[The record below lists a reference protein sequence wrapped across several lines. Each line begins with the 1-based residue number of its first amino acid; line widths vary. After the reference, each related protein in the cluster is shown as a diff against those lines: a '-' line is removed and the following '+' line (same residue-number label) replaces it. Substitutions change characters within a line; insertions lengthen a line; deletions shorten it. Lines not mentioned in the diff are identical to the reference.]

1 MWVSPED
8 VLLAGALWI
17 TERANPYFILQKR
30 KGHGDGGG
38 GLAGLLVG
46 TLDVVLDSSARMAP
60 YRILYQTPD
69 SLVYWIIAHGTSRK
83 EITEHWEW
91 LEHNLLQTLSIF
103 ENENDITTFVKG
115 KVQGIIAEYNK
126 NHDVKEDDDTDKFK
140 EASAKFR
147 KLFGMPE
154 EEKLVN
160 YYSCSYWKGKVPRQ
174 GWLYL
179 SINHLCFYSYLL
191 GKEVKL
197 VVRWADITQL
207 EKSATLLMPDAIMVS
222 TRIDAHVFSVF
233 LNINETFK
241 LAEQLANIAMRQL
254 LDNKGFEQDRTLPK
268 LKKSPT
274 KVSALKRDL
283 DARAKSERYR
293 ALFRLPKDEKL
304 DGHTDCTLWTPFNKM
319 HILGQMFVSTNYI
332 CFTSKEETLCSLI
345 IPLREVTI
353 VEKAD
358 SSNVLPSP
366 LSISTKNRMTF
377 LFANLK
383 DRDFL
388 VQRISDFLQQT
399 TSKIYLERELT
410 GSLNSS
416 DDEVYSQPGSVLSS
430 SPPHSLSSE
439 GERTFNLNDS
449 SVPTATQ
456 ALMTMYRR
464 RSPEEFN
471 PKLAKEFLKEQAWKN
486 HFAEYGQGVCMY
498 RTEKTRDLVLKG
510 IPESMRGDL
519 WLLFSGA
526 INEMATHPGYYED
539 VVEKSMGKYNL
550 ATEEIER
557 DLHRS
562 LPEHPAFQNEMG
574 IAALR
579 RVLTAYAFRN
589 PNIGYCQAM
598 NIVTSVLLLYAKE
611 EEAFWL
617 LVALCERML
626 PDYYNTRVVGALVDQ
641 GVFEELAREYVPQ
654 LYDCMQDLG
663 VISTISLSWFLTLFL
678 SVMPFES
685 AVVVVDCFFYDGIK
699 VIFQL
704 ALSVLHANIHQL
716 LSCKDDGEAMTVL
729 GRYLD
734 SVTNKDSTLPPI
746 PHLHSLLT
754 DNGEPHPEVDIFK
767 LVRSS
772 YEKFGSIRADVI
784 KQMRFKQRL
793 RVIQT
798 IEDTTKRNVV
808 RTIVTET
815 AFSIDELEE
824 LYVLFKAEHLT
835 SCYWGGSSNP
845 TERHDPS
852 LPYLEQYR
860 IDVEQFKGLFN
871 LLFPWA
877 NGAHSD
883 PLAVRFFRLLDQNG
897 DALINFREFINGLG
911 VLCHGDHTEKLKL
924 LYKIHVMPEM
934 RHEPEE
940 ADSAYE
946 ATQYFFEDITPETS
960 LGHDS
965 KCRSERDDGFVRVTF
980 KTEKVKKLNTPE
992 YRQYLKLW
1000 NQETKPNLENTKE
1013 LPRLNQSQFIELCK
1027 TLYSMF
1033 SEDVAEQE
1041 LYHATAT
1048 VTSLL
1053 LEMGEVGKLF
1063 CVGAED
1069 EPGASACAEE
1079 DDGETRQEARLCFAP
1094 PGPGDEPRPREEGD
1108 GGSEPPPPMQDVKL
1122 EDSSPR
1128 DAGASSAMLISDD
1141 ETKDDTSMSSYSVL
1155 SAGSH
1160 ELDEKLQCEDIADDT
1175 VLVCGGEGEGSSRP
1189 AAAPAAAA
1197 RGLPHSASIDKD
1209 WAITFEQFLAS
1220 VLTERA
1226 LVHYFEKPV
1235 EVAARI
1241 TNAKNVRKV
1250 GCPPLS
1256 ASDYE
1261 ISLSG

>member
-1 MWVSPED
+1 
-8 VLLAGALWI
+8 
-17 TERANPYFILQKR
+17 
-30 KGHGDGGG
+30 
-38 GLAGLLVG
+38 
-46 TLDVVLDSSARMAP
+46 
-60 YRILYQTPD
+60 
-69 SLVYWIIAHGTSRK
+69 
-83 EITEHWEW
+83 
-91 LEHNLLQTLSIF
+91 
-103 ENENDITTFVKG
+103 
-115 KVQGIIAEYNK
+115 
-126 NHDVKEDDDTDKFK
+126 
-140 EASAKFR
+140 
-147 KLFGMPE
+147 MPE

-174 GWLYL
+174 GWVYL
-179 SINHLCFYSYLL
+179 SINHLCFYSFLM
-191 GKEVKL
+191 GREAKL
-197 VVRWADITQL
+197 VIRWVDITQL
-207 EKSATLLMPDAIMVS
+207 EKNATLLFPDMIKVS
-222 TRIDAHVFSVF
+222 TRSSEHFFSVF
-233 LNINETFK
+233 LNISETFK
-241 LAEQLANIAMRQL
+241 LMEQLANIAMRQL
-254 LDNKGFEQDRTLPK
+254 LDNEGFEQDRSLPK
-268 LKKSPT
+268 LKKKSPK

-332 CFTSKEETLCSLI
+332 CFTSKEENLCSLI

-358 SSNVLPSP
+358 SSSVLPSP

-399 TSKIYLERELT
+399 SSKIYLEKNIS
-410 GSLNSS
+410 GSYINS
-416 DDEVYSQPGSVLSS
+416 DDEVFTRSS
-430 SPPHSLSSE
+430 SLISASPHKSRSSESE
-439 GERTFNLNDS
+439 GERQFNLNDNGI
-449 SVPTATQ
+449 PTATQ
-456 ALMTMYRR
+456 ALMTMFRR

-471 PKLAKEFLKEQAWKN
+471 PKLAKEFLKEQAWKI

-510 IPESMRGDL
+510 IPESKRGEL

-539 VVEKSMGKYNL
+539 LVEKSMGKYNL

-641 GVFEELAREYVPQ
+641 GVFEELARDYVPQ

-685 AVVVVDCFFYDGIK
+685 AVVVVDCFFCEGIK

-704 ALSVLHANIHQL
+704 ALAVLDANVDKL
-716 LSCKDDGEAMTVL
+716 LNCKDDGEAMTVL

-746 PHLHSLLT
+746 PHLHSLLS
-754 DNGEPHPEVDIFK
+754 DDVEPYPEVDIFR
-767 LVRSS
+767 LIRSS
-772 YEKFGSIRADVI
+772 YEKFGSIQADLI
-784 KQMRFKQRL
+784 EQMRFKQRL
-793 RVIQT
+793 KVIQT
-798 IEDTTKRNVV
+798 LEDTTKRNVV

-815 AFSIDELEE
+815 SFTIDELEE
-824 LYVLFKAEHLT
+824 LYALFKAEHLT
-835 SCYWGGSSNP
+835 SCYWGGNSNAVD
-845 TERHDPS
+845 RHDPS

-860 IDVEQFKGLFN
+860 IDFEQFKGMFT

-877 NGAHSD
+877 CGTHSD
-883 PLAVRFFRLLDQNG
+883 VLAARLFRLLDENG
-897 DALINFREFINGLG
+897 DLLINFREFVSGLSAA
-911 VLCHGDHTEKLKL
+911 CHGDLTEKLKL
-924 LYKIHVMPEM
+924 LYKMHVLPDPSPEQE
-934 RHEPEE
+934 EP
-940 ADSAYE
+940 DSAFE
-946 ATQYFFEDITPETS
+946 ATQYFFEDITPECTHGKKS
-960 LGHDS
+960 SQENRNYLRMWSQENKS
-965 KCRSERDDGFVRVTF
+965 KAKNTKDLP
-980 KTEKVKKLNTPE
+980 KLN
-992 YRQYLKLW
+992 QG
-1000 NQETKPNLENTKE
+1000 
-1013 LPRLNQSQFIELCK
+1013 QFIELCK
-1027 TLYSMF
+1027 TMYNMF
-1033 SEDVAEQE
+1033 SEDPNEQD
-1041 LYHATAT
+1041 LYHATAA

-1053 LEMGEVGKLF
+1053 LEIGEVGKLF
-1063 CVGAED
+1063 SAQPTKETDSSSNNCSKTIQSELFQKKEHQQYPLEQHKPFQSSLVTNDEEAVCTDSTLGMQMED
-1069 EPGASACAEE
+1069 I
-1079 DDGETRQEARLCFAP
+1079 
-1094 PGPGDEPRPREEGD
+1094 
-1108 GGSEPPPPMQDVKL
+1108 KL

-1128 DAGASSAMLISDD
+1128 DNGACSSMLISDD
-1141 ETKDDTSMSSYSVL
+1141 DTKDDSSMSSYSVL

-1160 ELDEKLQCEDIADDT
+1160 EEEKLHCEDIGEDT
-1175 VLVCGGEGEGSSRP
+1175 VLVRSNHTTSLR
-1189 AAAPAAAA
+1189 
-1197 RGLPHSASIDKD
+1197 RSTSIDRD

-1220 VLTERA
+1220 LLTEPA
-1226 LVHYFEKPV
+1226 LVRYFDKPV
-1235 EVAARI
+1235 SMMARI
-1241 TNAKNVRKV
+1241 TNAKNIRMMGK
-1250 GCPPLS
+1250 PITS

-1261 ISLSG
+1261 ISTMSG

>member
-46 TLDVVLDSSARMAP
+46 TLDVVLDSSARVAP

-69 SLVYWIIAHGTSRK
+69 SLSYWIIAHGTSRK

-115 KVQGIIAEYNK
+115 KVQGIIAEYSK
-126 NHDVKEDDDTDKFK
+126 NQDIKDDDDTDKFK
-140 EASAKFR
+140 EVSAKFR

-179 SINHLCFYSYLL
+179 SINHLCFYSHLL

-207 EKSATLLMPDAIMVS
+207 EKSATLLLPDVIKVS
-222 TRIDAHVFSVF
+222 TRSNEHVFSVF

-254 LDNKGFEQDRTLPK
+254 LDNKGFEQDRSLPK
-268 LKKSPT
+268 LKKKSPK

-399 TSKIYLERELT
+399 TSKICLEKELN
-410 GSLNSS
+410 GSFNSS
-416 DDEVYSQPGSVLSS
+416 DDEHGSVLSS
-430 SPPHSLSSE
+430 SPQHSSGSE
-439 GERTFNLNDS
+439 TERTFNLNDT
-449 SVPTATQ
+449 SVPTATE
-456 ALMTMYRR
+456 ALMTILLL
-464 RSPEEFN
+464 SAQ
-471 PKLAKEFLKEQAWKN
+471 AKEFLKEQGWKN
-486 HFAEYGQGVCMY
+486 HFAEYGEGVCMY
-498 RTEKTRDLVLKG
+498 RTEKTKELVLKG
-510 IPESMRGDL
+510 IPESMRGEL

-526 INEMATHPGYYED
+526 INEMTTHPGYYED
-539 VVEKSMGKYNL
+539 LVEKSMGKYNL

-617 LVALCERML
+617 LVVLCERML

-716 LSCKDDGEAMTVL
+716 LGCKDDGEAMTVL

-767 LVRSS
+767 LVCNS

-784 KQMRFKQRL
+784 EQMRFKQRL

-824 LYVLFKAEHLT
+824 LFVLFKTEHLT

-883 PLAVRFFRLLDQNG
+883 PLAARVFRLLDENADG
-897 DALINFREFINGLG
+897 LLNFREFINGLG
-911 VLCHGDHTEKLKL
+911 VLYHGDLTEKLKL
-924 LYKIHVMPEM
+924 LYQMHVLPGEFALVGLWFHRKLYMV
-934 RHEPEE
+934 
-940 ADSAYE
+940 S
-946 ATQYFFEDITPETS
+946 TETVFKCS
-960 LGHDS
+960 RLGIFIIMS
-965 KCRSERDDGFVRVTF
+965 
-980 KTEKVKKLNTPE
+980 
-992 YRQYLKLW
+992 
-1000 NQETKPNLENTKE
+1000 ETKPKRENTKD
-1013 LPRLNQSQFIELCK
+1013 LPKLNQSQFIELCK

-1033 SEDVAEQE
+1033 SEDAAEQE

-1063 CVGAED
+1063 TSCTRKERSIAGKTEMSTSTT
-1069 EPGASACAEE
+1069 PGS
-1079 DDGETRQEARLCFAP
+1079 DQL
-1094 PGPGDEPRPREEGD
+1094 
-1108 GGSEPPPPMQDVKL
+1108 PPMQDIKL
-1122 EDSSPR
+1122 EESPK
-1128 DAGASSAMLISDD
+1128 DTGTSSAMLISDD
-1141 ETKDDTSMSSYSVL
+1141 ETRDDTSMSSYSVL

-1160 ELDEKLQCEDIADDT
+1160 ELEEKLQCEDIADDT
-1175 VLVCGGEGEGSSRP
+1175 VLIRSGAG
-1189 AAAPAAAA
+1189 
-1197 RGLPHSASIDKD
+1197 D

-1220 VLTERA
+1220 VLTEQA
-1226 LVHYFEKPV
+1226 LVLYFERPV
-1235 EVAARI
+1235 EVGASI
-1241 TNAKNVRKV
+1241 TNAKNKRKIRR
-1250 GCPPLS
+1250 PLLS
-1256 ASDYE
+1256 
-1261 ISLSG
+1261 SLSSTEKATH

>member
-140 EASAKFR
+140 EASTKFR

-160 YYSCSYWKGKVPRQ
+160 YYSCSFWKGKVPRQ

-191 GKEVKL
+191 GKEAKL

-207 EKSATLLMPDAIMVS
+207 EKSATLLLPDAIKVS
-222 TRIDAHVFSVF
+222 TRMNEHVFSVF

-254 LDNKGFEQDRTLPK
+254 LDNKGFEQDRSLPK
-268 LKKSPT
+268 LKKKSPK

-399 TSKIYLERELT
+399 SSKIHIERELT
-410 GSLNSS
+410 SSLNSS
-416 DDEVYSQPGSVLSS
+416 DDEVKQIVVLFLT
-430 SPPHSLSSE
+430 PQHSLSSD

-449 SVPTATQ
+449 RVPTATH

-498 RTEKTRDLVLKG
+498 RTEKTKELVLKG
-510 IPESMRGDL
+510 IPESMRGEL
-519 WLLFSGA
+519 WLLFSGTV
-526 INEMATHPGYYED
+526 NEMATHPGYYED
-539 VVEKSMGKYNL
+539 LVEKSMGKYNL

-641 GVFEELAREYVPQ
+641 GVFEELAREYIPQ

-716 LSCKDDGEAMTVL
+716 LGCKDDGEAMTVL
-729 GRYLD
+729 GRTAP
-734 SVTNKDSTLPPI
+734 SPPI

-784 KQMRFKQRL
+784 EQMRFKQRL

-860 IDVEQFKGLFN
+860 IDMEQFKGLFN

-883 PLAVRFFRLLDQNG
+883 PLALRLFRLLDQNG
-897 DALINFREFINGLG
+897 DALINFREFISGLG
-911 VLCHGDHTEKLKL
+911 VLCHGDLTEKLKL
-924 LYKIHVMPEM
+924 LYKMHVIPENT
-934 RHEPEE
+934 HEPEE
-940 ADSAYE
+940 PDSAFE
-946 ATQYFFEDITPETS
+946 ATQYFFEDITPGTS
-960 LGHDS
+960 IGHDS
-965 KCRSERDDGFVRVTF
+965 KCRSARDDGFVRVTF
-980 KTEKVKKLNTPE
+980 KTERVKKLNTPE
-992 YRQYLKLW
+992 YRHYLKLW
-1000 NQETKPNLENTKE
+1000 NQETKSKLENTKD
-1013 LPRLNQSQFIELCK
+1013 LPKLNQSQFIELCK

-1063 CVGAED
+1063 SSSGRKDHNIE
-1069 EPGASACAEE
+1069 
-1079 DDGETRQEARLCFAP
+1079 GESGPSMCTRDQLP
-1094 PGPGDEPRPREEGD
+1094 
-1108 GGSEPPPPMQDVKL
+1108 SMQDIRL
-1122 EDSSPR
+1122 EDSSPK
-1128 DAGASSAMLISDD
+1128 DTGISSAMLISDD

-1175 VLVCGGEGEGSSRP
+1175 VLVRSED
-1189 AAAPAAAA
+1189 
-1197 RGLPHSASIDKD
+1197 GLPHSTSIDKD
-1209 WAITFEQFLAS
+1209 WTITFEQFLAS
-1220 VLTERA
+1220 VLTEQA

-1235 EVAARI
+1235 EVAACI
-1241 TNAKNVRKV
+1241 TNAKNVQTV
-1250 GCPPLS
+1250 GRPLLS
-1256 ASDYE
+1256 TSDYE

>member
-1 MWVSPED
+1 MWVNPED

-46 TLDVVLDSSARMAP
+46 TLDVVLDSSARVAP

-140 EASAKFR
+140 EAIAKFR

-191 GKEVKL
+191 GKEAKL

-207 EKSATLLMPDAIMVS
+207 EKSATLLLPDAIKVS
-222 TRIDAHVFSVF
+222 TRTNEHVFSVF

-254 LDNKGFEQDRTLPK
+254 LDNKGFEQDRSLPK
-268 LKKSPT
+268 LKRKSPK

-416 DDEVYSQPGSVLSS
+416 DDEVYSQPGSLLSS
-430 SPPHSLSSE
+430 SPQRSLGSE
-439 GERTFNLNDS
+439 SERQFNLNDN

-486 HFAEYGQGVCMY
+486 HFTEYGQGVCMY
-498 RTEKTRDLVLKG
+498 RTEKTKELVLKG
-510 IPESMRGDL
+510 IPENMRGEL

-539 VVEKSMGKYNL
+539 LVEKSMGKYNL

-685 AVVVVDCFFYDGIK
+685 AVVVVDCFFYEGIK

-716 LSCKDDGEAMTVL
+716 LGCKDDGEAMTVL

-784 KQMRFKQRL
+784 EQMRFKQRL

-798 IEDTTKRNVV
+798 IEDTTKRNV
-808 RTIVTET
+808 
-815 AFSIDELEE
+815 
-824 LYVLFKAEHLT
+824 AEHLT

-860 IDVEQFKGLFN
+860 IDVEQFKGLFV

-883 PLAVRFFRLLDQNG
+883 PLAMRFFRLLDQNG
-897 DALINFREFINGLG
+897 DALINFREFISGLS
-911 VLCHGDHTEKLKL
+911 VLCHGDLTEKLKL
-924 LYKIHVMPEM
+924 LYKMHVLPEIT
-934 RHEPEE
+934 HEAEE
-940 ADSAYE
+940 PDSAFE

-960 LGHDS
+960 IGHDS
-965 KCRSERDDGFVRVTF
+965 KCRSEKDDGFVRVTF
-980 KTEKVKKLNTPE
+980 KTEKVKKLHTPD
-992 YRQYLKLW
+992 YRHYLKLW
-1000 NQETKPNLENTKE
+1000 NQESKPKLENTKD
-1013 LPRLNQSQFIELCK
+1013 LPKLNQSQFIELCK

-1063 CVGAED
+1063 SCPGSKDQDHEGKL
-1069 EPGASACAEE
+1069 EPNQHMRMRDATDSKNP
-1079 DDGETRQEARLCFAP
+1079 QEAGPEGAFQQREQGDAYAP
-1094 PGPGDEPRPREEGD
+1094 AGLEESEPRPCGTDKDEE
-1108 GGSEPPPPMQDVKL
+1108 ECEQLPPMQDIKL
-1122 EDSSPR
+1122 EDSSPK
-1128 DAGASSAMLISDD
+1128 DTGTSSAMLISDD

-1175 VLVCGGEGEGSSRP
+1175 VLVRSDGNGG
-1189 AAAPAAAA
+1189 
-1197 RGLPHSASIDKD
+1197 GLPHSTSIDKD

-1220 VLTERA
+1220 VLTEQA
-1226 LVHYFEKPV
+1226 LVQYFEKPV

-1241 TNAKNVRKV
+1241 INAKNVRKV
-1250 GCPPLS
+1250 GRALLS
-1256 ASDYE
+1256 SSDYE

>member
-1 MWVSPED
+1 MWVHPEE
-8 VLLAGALWI
+8 VLQAGALWI

-30 KGHGDGGG
+30 KGHGDGRG

-46 TLDVVLDSSARMAP
+46 TLDVVLDSSARVAP

-69 SLVYWIIAHGTSRK
+69 SLIYWIIAHGCSRK

-91 LEHNLLQTLSIF
+91 LEQNLLQTLSIF

-140 EASAKFR
+140 EAICTFR

-160 YYSCSYWKGKVPRQ
+160 YYSCSYWKGHVPRQ

-179 SINHLCFYSYLL
+179 SINHICFYSYLL
-191 GKEVKL
+191 GKEAKL
-197 VVRWADITQL
+197 VIRWADITQL
-207 EKSATLLMPDAIMVS
+207 EKSATLLLPDAVKVS
-222 TRIDAHVFSVF
+222 TRVAEHVFSVF

-241 LAEQLANIAMRQL
+241 LMEQLANIAMRQL
-254 LDNKGFEQDRTLPK
+254 LDNEGFEQDRSLPK
-268 LKKSPT
+268 LKRKTPK

-304 DGHTDCTLWTPFNKM
+304 DGHTGCTLWTPFNKM

-353 VEKAD
+353 VEK
-358 SSNVLPSP
+358 
-366 LSISTKNRMTF
+366 NRMTF

-399 TSKIYLERELT
+399 TSKIYFERETT
-410 GSLNSS
+410 GSVNSS
-416 DDEVYSQPGSVLSS
+416 DDE
-430 SPPHSLSSE
+430 
-439 GERTFNLNDS
+439 
-449 SVPTATQ
+449 
-456 ALMTMYRR
+456 
-464 RSPEEFN
+464 
-471 PKLAKEFLKEQAWKN
+471 AKEFLKEQAWKN
-486 HFAEYGQGVCMY
+486 HITEYGQGVCMY
-498 RTEKTRDLVLKG
+498 RTEKTKDLVLKG
-510 IPESMRGDL
+510 IPENMRGEL

-539 VVEKSMGKYNL
+539 LVEKSMGKYNL

-641 GVFEELAREYVPQ
+641 GVFEELAREYVPE

-685 AVVVVDCFFYDGIK
+685 AVVVVDCFFYEGIK

-716 LSCKDDGEAMTVL
+716 LGAKDDGEAMTVL

-734 SVTNKDSTLPPI
+734 SVSNKDSTLPPI

-754 DNGEPHPEVDIFK
+754 DDGDPHPEVDIFK

-784 KQMRFKQRL
+784 EQMRFKQRL

-835 SCYWGGSSNP
+835 SCYWGGTGGSNP

-860 IDVEQFKGLFN
+860 IDLEQFRGLFS

-877 NGAHSD
+877 PVNGAHAD
-883 PLAVRFFRLLDQNG
+883 PLALRFFRLLDHNG
-897 DALINFREFINGLG
+897 DSLINFREFISGLSEYWWRWVRG
-911 VLCHGDHTEKLKL
+911 
-924 LYKIHVMPEM
+924 
-934 RHEPEE
+934 
-940 ADSAYE
+940 S
-946 ATQYFFEDITPETS
+946 TS
-960 LGHDS
+960 VS
-965 KCRSERDDGFVRVTF
+965 T
-980 KTEKVKKLNTPE
+980 VKKLHTPD
-992 YRQYLKLW
+992 YRHYLRLW
-1000 NQETKPNLENTKE
+1000 NQGTKNKLDNMKD
-1013 LPRLNQSQFIELCK
+1013 LPKLNQSQFIELCK
-1027 TLYSMF
+1027 TLYNMF
-1033 SEDVAEQE
+1033 SEDAQEQE

-1063 CVGAED
+1063 CHSKD
-1069 EPGASACAEE
+1069 QEE
-1079 DDGETRQEARLCFAP
+1079 QDQDDPEEAKSSWPAR
-1094 PGPGDEPRPREEGD
+1094 D
-1108 GGSEPPPPMQDVKL
+1108 GGTKPGGVFQQRGQGEGKEESQARPCGPAKRDGRGEQLSAMEDIKL
-1122 EDSSPR
+1122 EDSSPK
-1128 DAGASSAMLISDD
+1128 DTGTSSSMLISDD

-1155 SAGSH
+1155 SGGSH
-1160 ELDEKLQCEDIADDT
+1160 ELDDKLHCEDINDDT
-1175 VLVCGGEGEGSSRP
+1175 VLVRSENRPHGGGNGPHGEGGPHGRNG
-1189 AAAPAAAA
+1189 
-1197 RGLPHSASIDKD
+1197 GLPHSTSIDKD

-1220 VLTERA
+1220 VLTEQA
-1226 LVHYFEKPV
+1226 LVLYFEKPV

-1250 GCPPLS
+1250 GCSLLS

>member
-1 MWVSPED
+1 MWVHPEE
-8 VLLAGALWI
+8 VLQASALWI

-30 KGHGDGGG
+30 KGHGDGRG

-46 TLDVVLDSSARMAP
+46 TLDVVLDSSARVAP

-69 SLVYWIIAHGTSRK
+69 SLIYWIIAHGCSRK

-91 LEHNLLQTLSIF
+91 LEQNLLQTLSIF

-140 EASAKFR
+140 EAICTFR

-160 YYSCSYWKGKVPRQ
+160 YYSCSYWKGHVPRQ

-179 SINHLCFYSYLL
+179 SINHICFYSYLL
-191 GKEVKL
+191 GKEAKL
-197 VVRWADITQL
+197 VIRWADITQL
-207 EKSATLLMPDAIMVS
+207 EKSATLLLPDAVKVS
-222 TRIDAHVFSVF
+222 TRVAEHVFSVF

-241 LAEQLANIAMRQL
+241 LMEQLANIAMRQL
-254 LDNKGFEQDRTLPK
+254 LDNEGFEQDRSLPK
-268 LKKSPT
+268 LKRKTPK

-304 DGHTDCTLWTPFNKM
+304 DGHTGCTLWTPFNKM

-358 SSNVLPSP
+358 SSNFLPSP
-366 LSISTKNRMTF
+366 VSISTKNRMTF

-399 TSKIYLERELT
+399 TSKIYFERETT
-410 GSLNSS
+410 GSVNSS
-416 DDEVYSQPGSVLSS
+416 DDEGSLLSS
-430 SPPHSLSSE
+430 SPQRSSLGSEGSSE
-439 GERTFNLNDS
+439 GERQFNLNDN

-486 HFAEYGQGVCMY
+486 HITEYGQGVCMY
-498 RTEKTRDLVLKG
+498 RTEKTKDLVLKG
-510 IPESMRGDL
+510 IPENMRGEL

-539 VVEKSMGKYNL
+539 LVEKSMGKYNL

-641 GVFEELAREYVPQ
+641 GVFEELAREYVPE

-685 AVVVVDCFFYDGIK
+685 AVVVVDCFFYEGIK

-704 ALSVLHANIHQL
+704 ALNVLHANIHQL
-716 LSCKDDGEAMTVL
+716 LGAKDDGEAMTVL

-754 DNGEPHPEVDIFK
+754 DDGDPHPEVDIFK

-784 KQMRFKQRL
+784 EQMRFKQRL

-824 LYVLFKAEHLT
+824 LYVLFKEEHLT
-835 SCYWGGSSNP
+835 SCYWGGTGGSNP

-860 IDVEQFKGLFN
+860 IDLEQFRGLFS

-877 NGAHSD
+877 PVNGAHAD
-883 PLAVRFFRLLDQNG
+883 LLALRFFRLLDHNG
-897 DALINFREFINGLG
+897 DSLINFREFISGLS
-911 VLCHGDHTEKLKL
+911 VLCHGDLTEKLKL
-924 LYKIHVMPEM
+924 LYKMHVIPGKCVCTVHRKGKLHTPDY
-934 RHEPEE
+934 RH
-940 ADSAYE
+940 
-946 ATQYFFEDITPETS
+946 
-960 LGHDS
+960 
-965 KCRSERDDGFVRVTF
+965 
-980 KTEKVKKLNTPE
+980 
-992 YRQYLKLW
+992 YLRLW
-1000 NQETKPNLENTKE
+1000 NQGTKNKLDNMKD
-1013 LPRLNQSQFIELCK
+1013 LPKLNQDAQ
-1027 TLYSMF
+1027 
-1033 SEDVAEQE
+1033 EQE

-1063 CVGAED
+1063 CHSKD
-1069 EPGASACAEE
+1069 QEE
-1079 DDGETRQEARLCFAP
+1079 QDQDDPEEAKTS
-1094 PGPGDEPRPREEGD
+1094 GPAQD
-1108 GGSEPPPPMQDVKL
+1108 GGTKPEGVFQQRGQGEGKEESQARPCGPAKRDGRGEQLSAMEEIRL
-1122 EDSSPR
+1122 EDSSPK
-1128 DAGASSAMLISDD
+1128 DTGTSSSMLISDD

-1155 SAGSH
+1155 SGGSH
-1160 ELDEKLQCEDIADDT
+1160 ELDDKLHCEDINDDT
-1175 VLVCGGEGEGSSRP
+1175 VLVRSENST
-1189 AAAPAAAA
+1189 
-1197 RGLPHSASIDKD
+1197 SIDKD

-1220 VLTERA
+1220 VLTEQA
-1226 LVHYFEKPV
+1226 LVLYFEKPV

-1250 GCPPLS
+1250 GCSLLLVAT
-1256 ASDYE
+1256 AS
-1261 ISLSG
+1261 G